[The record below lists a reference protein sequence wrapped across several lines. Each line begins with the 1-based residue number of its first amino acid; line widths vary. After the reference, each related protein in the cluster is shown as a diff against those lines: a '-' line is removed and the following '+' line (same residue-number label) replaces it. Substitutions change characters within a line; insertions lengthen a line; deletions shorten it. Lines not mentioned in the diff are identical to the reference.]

1 MGVHAT
7 RFCGLQR
14 IHRTCC
20 VELLHP
26 QWISHTLVSDLSC
39 LHVILLRTRYPAAT
53 LSSVSYLSCLHVGIQ
68 PILPIAQVRAR
79 VSSTDLQAM
88 RRLQL
93 LLEHTRPRPAEALQA
108 VRSFV
113 ARADETDPAAS
124 TGCQNPACTAPQ
136 SSRGLKKC
144 GRCGVPRY
152 CSTGSCQVAH
162 WRAHKKE
169 CVPAVRQPPG
179 VASAAAASS
188 ARRTDAQPGDV
199 AEGLTPQ
206 HLRTLVRGL
215 LAQRMAGL
223 RHVMVCAQGP
233 LQLYTLWVDMRVAP
247 AAVEVVKLGTAQR
260 RLAERVQGRSCDAPI
275 PFCDYIAGVPFSG
288 AWDTGAE
295 AVSEEL
301 SSRHMVASCQL
312 AASCALGSVAAD
324 ITCGVFEYLPAVV
337 LVWVR
342 ALWCPDALALGPFA
356 QERVHLQTLRE
367 FAQDEYLQR
376 LKEEADRVPSI
387 EASST

>member
-1 MGVHAT
+1 M
-7 RFCGLQR
+7 
-14 IHRTCC
+14 
-20 VELLHP
+20 
-26 QWISHTLVSDLSC
+26 
-39 LHVILLRTRYPAAT
+39 
-53 LSSVSYLSCLHVGIQ
+53 
-68 PILPIAQVRAR
+68 
-79 VSSTDLQAM
+79 
-88 RRLQL
+88 
-93 LLEHTRPRPAEALQA
+93 
-108 VRSFV
+108 
-113 ARADETDPAAS
+113 
-124 TGCQNPACTAPQ
+124 
-136 SSRGLKKC
+136 
-144 GRCGVPRY
+144 
-152 CSTGSCQVAH
+152 
-162 WRAHKKE
+162 
-169 CVPAVRQPPG
+169 PAVRQPPG
-179 VASAAAASS
+179 VAFAAAASS
-188 ARRTDAQPGDV
+188 ARQTDAQPGDV

-215 LAQRMAGL
+215 LAQRMASL

-247 AAVEVVKLGTAQR
+247 AAVEVVKLGAAQR
-260 RLAERVQGRSCDAPI
+260 RLAERVQGRSCGAPI
-275 PFCDYIAGVPFSG
+275 PFCDRIAGVPFYNRIAGAG

-301 SSRHMVASCQL
+301 SSRHMAASCQL
-312 AASCALGSVAAD
+312 TASCALGSGAAD

-356 QERVHLQTLRE
+356 QERVRLQTLRE